1 MHELQDDETNGE
13 DSDGG
18 WLGNAGEGASVLDEI
33 AVPGGA
39 FGVGKIVPAEKAL
52 EMGMV
57 LTAGEQH
64 LEVVGLVV
72 VTAVGDADHLV
83 LAVALAVWAAALA
96 SRSAP

>member
-1 MHELQDDETNGE
+1 
-13 DSDGG
+13 
-18 WLGNAGEGASVLDEI
+18 
-33 AVPGGA
+33 
-39 FGVGKIVPAEKAL
+39 
-52 EMGMV
+52 MV

-72 VTAVGDADHLV
+72 VTAAGDADHLV